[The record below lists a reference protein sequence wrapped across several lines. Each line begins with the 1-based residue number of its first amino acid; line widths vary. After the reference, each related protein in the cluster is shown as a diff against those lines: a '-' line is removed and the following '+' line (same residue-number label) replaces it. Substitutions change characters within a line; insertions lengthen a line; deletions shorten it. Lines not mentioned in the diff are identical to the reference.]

1 MQTIPP
7 DLPSTLEQ
15 VIRRDRLAVT
25 LALPAITLLAWLYL
39 LGMGAGMKS
48 IAMDAQMHTAMGM
61 ADARVWG
68 ISDWL
73 ALFAMWAVMMVG
85 MMLPSAVPVILLVLL
100 AYRRRGDRRAR
111 VSAGAFV
118 TGYVLAWTMFSAL
131 AAGAQVALHRAAL
144 LSAGMTSR
152 STLLAGAIL
161 LVAGVYQWLPLKNAC
176 LTHCQSPIG
185 FLATHWREGASGALT
200 MGLRH
205 GAFCVGCCWA
215 LMALL
220 FVVGVM
226 NLLWVA
232 AIATFVLL
240 EKLAPQ
246 GPPIGR
252 AAGVLLILW
261 GLFELNRGVTG

>member
-7 DLPSTLEQ
+7 EVPSTLEQ
-15 VIRRDRLAVT
+15 VIRRDRLAIALG
-25 LALPAITLLAWLYL
+25 LAAITLLAWMYL
-39 LGMGAGMKS
+39 LRMGGAMKS
-48 IAMDAQMHTAMGM
+48 MAMDAQMHAAMGM
-61 ADARVWG
+61 ADTRVWG
-68 ISDWL
+68 TSDWF
-73 ALFAMWAVMMVG
+73 ALFVMWAVMMVG
-85 MMLPSAVPVILLVLL
+85 MMLPSAAPVILMVLG

-118 TGYVLAWTMFSAL
+118 TGYVLAWTTFSAL
-131 AAGAQVALHRAAL
+131 SAGAQVALHRAAL
-144 LSAGMTSR
+144 LNADMTSR
-152 STLLAGAIL
+152 STLLAGAVL
-161 LVAGVYQWLPLKNAC
+161 LGAGVYQWLPIKQAC
-176 LTHCQSPIG
+176 LTHCQSPLG
-185 FLATHWREGASGALT
+185 FLATHWREGAPGALT

-205 GAFCVGCCWA
+205 GVFCVGCCWA

-232 AIATFVLL
+232 AIAAFVFL

-246 GPPIGR
+246 GPHVGR

-261 GLFELNRGVTG
+261 SLFELARI